1 MASFGNLPNA
11 SRSIIHAVSIESFL
25 GRFAT
30 GIAYRITI
38 SPALHNPVF
47 DMAAHQFRQI
57 VKARL
62 CGGLIREDEAVC
74 GGKFHGH
81 YAEARGNYEMIS
93 REGEKI
99 EESSL
104 KTHQVD
110 EDLSSI
116 AVGGA
121 ILVRMILCCLRG

>member
-11 SRSIIHAVSIESFL
+11 SRSIIHGVSIESFL

-57 VKARL
+57 VKARF
-62 CGGLIREDEAVC
+62 CGGLIREDEAVRS
-74 GGKFHGH
+74 GGTAFVRWRALWFQWGASKETSHH
-81 YAEARGNYEMIS
+81 TAETVMPPSFAVQSPIS
-93 REGEKI
+93 KETMG
-99 EESSL
+99 
-104 KTHQVD
+104 
-110 EDLSSI
+110 
-116 AVGGA
+116 
-121 ILVRMILCCLRG
+121 